1 MIQKPVLIVG
11 GGIGGLTLS
20 LCLSKQGI
28 ASRVFERREDF
39 AETGAGIQLSPNCMR
54 VYDYL
59 GIVDLIRLFSYE
71 PDCVRFLDG
80 KQNRILSTV
89 QLGASLAKE
98 HGFPYYNVNRSQLV
112 ELLARLAYED
122 DLIELHPG
130 CEVTGFETDGSDV
143 KLKAGGEEFDGS
155 VLVGADGINSTIRS
169 QIFGSDDAVFTGHV
183 AWRAQV
189 PIESVSS
196 KFHAN
201 VSRVWWGPQKHL
213 VTYPVESG
221 ATLNCVAVIENKSW
235 ASESWHEPGEHR
247 ELVQEFSDWTS
258 EVREIIEAIPP
269 SNLFKWGL
277 FQRTNLKNWRAG
289 RVVLLG
295 DACHAPLP
303 FMAQGAAMAIEDAAC
318 LALCLSRAEPI
329 ESGFQFYEEFRKR
342 RTQKVKSMSARNGR
356 IFHLSGVAAFIR
368 NSFLRFLDPKVD
380 RFLYGYNVFE
390 IEKRLGKK
398 GSTVL

>member
-1 MIQKPVLIVG
+1 MTKKPVLIVG

-20 LCLSKQGI
+20 LCLSKQGV
-28 ASRVFERREDF
+28 ASRVFERRPEF
-39 AETGAGIQLSPNCMR
+39 SETGAGIQLSPNCMR

-59 GIVDLIRLFSYE
+59 GIVDLIRTFSCE

-80 KQNRILSTV
+80 KQNRILSTI

-98 HGFPYYNVNRSQLV
+98 YGFPYCNVNRSQLV
-112 ELLARLAYED
+112 ELLARLASED

-130 CEVTGFETDGSDV
+130 CEVTAFEMDGSNV
-143 KLKAGGEEFDGS
+143 KLKAVGKEFNGS

-189 PIESVSS
+189 PIKSISS
-196 KFHAN
+196 ELYTDI
-201 VSRVWWGPQKHL
+201 SRVWWGPKKHL
-213 VTYPVESG
+213 VTYPIQSG
-221 ATLNCVAVIENKSW
+221 GTLNCVAVIENKSW

-247 ELVQEFSDWTS
+247 ELVTEFSDWTS
-258 EVREIIEAIPP
+258 EAREIIDAIPP
-269 SNLFKWGL
+269 PSLFKWGL
-277 FQRTNLKNWRAG
+277 FHRSNLKTWRSG

-368 NSFLRFLDPKVD
+368 NSFLKFLDPKVD

-390 IEKRLGKK
+390 IEERLGNK